1 MAFSNLI
8 NRFFKN
14 VDKSISFNFTTDDID
29 GGYFS
34 LDKSEF
40 EKIRNGTANEWLT
53 QQYVTLKML
62 EEQGEAE
69 SIPNGFIVPSS
80 VLCRL
85 DDYVRESLSLPPL
98 WDGAISADIKG
109 TTSRSNFNVELSVS
123 DPDGR
128 STHSYVIEGPIIK
141 FGETAQF
148 LLTQAQLIA
157 FEAKKKHDNSAKSEF
172 DNLTLLH
179 NLQLSQKQNAKLQ
192 LQHFERLKIH
202 TPEKIAVEAEVD
214 AYGNL
219 ILTPFMGQVASH
231 EEMQK
236 VLGQIVAPNANTIKV
251 GDEIILFT
259 EDKIK
264 AVKEVLDNRIVP
276 KSKVK
281 EFLENPTAFIDA
293 SLVDLELGF
302 SLRVHGATTFK
313 HAYFGETDDSGV
325 DWFGQADTSE
335 QVLPIAKIASQITD
349 TTSFQQV
356 EKLIDDAKGAG
367 ASEIQ
372 YEGSFYD
379 ISDDNQVKNTL
390 DKIKRLLDGQDPGV
404 GEGEDEEKGGG
415 ISEPKPTYMEETL
428 VVDID
433 LNDEVLTENSPVV
446 SDKIKDVCRVGE
458 LDWTNYLRTPYKH
471 QDIGVRWIL
480 GLLDQSHQKNS
491 FSGSLLADDMG
502 LGKTFMALSAVE
514 HYYRELNQTNE
525 TQKPTLIVAPLSL
538 LENWKDEV
546 DKTFETSPFRDIVI
560 LQSDGELN
568 RFRNGGVEIRSNSLD
583 DEEFEPRYSLNIGKN
598 CADRLDMPGRL
609 VITTYQTLRDYQ
621 FSLCLVDWGVVI
633 FDEAQNIKNPNAL
646 ATRAAKGLKAQFK
659 LVATGT
665 PVENSLADFWCLMD
679 TACPEYLGG
688 YQDFRSKYI
697 SPILQA
703 ASDEVEEIRNRVGRE
718 LRIKVGAIM
727 LRRLKEDNLDG
738 LPEKHMYVGIE
749 NTDWKYLPEL
759 GKTMAGYQ
767 LKVYNGAIESVGES
781 ESNHVLGTLQ
791 RLRSSSLH
799 PRLAD
804 GGSLNCPKSNKELN
818 DILFESEKLKSLLA
832 LLDLIKT
839 KNEKCII
846 FAVNKRLQTFLSIAL
861 GRKYNLGPLS
871 IINGDAKAVS
881 KNASTPTR
889 KSMIADFEAKV
900 GFNIIVMSPVAAGV
914 GLTVIGANNV
924 VHFER
929 HWNPAKEAQATDRV
943 YRIGQT
949 KDVNIYVPVLLH
961 PKMESFDVNLHKLL
975 TKKTLLKDAVVT
987 PEEVTPMPGGL
998 GGAIGFTDEQLI
1010 SADDIKKLSWQQ
1022 FEALT
1027 VEVMGKELAADSV
1040 WLASNGPDKGSDGVL
1055 KVNNELV
1062 LIQAKH
1068 TIGGRYDGYKAV
1080 QEIFSAKPIYQ
1091 DTIGTSCKTLLFITN
1106 ATMLSSRTRE
1116 VAKQCGVDVIN
1127 GKELAQ
1133 LVKKHQ
1139 ISFKQILMRLDK
1151 KRLKV

>member
-1 MAFSNLI
+1 MALLDLFNK
-8 NRFFKN
+8 FFKN
-14 VDKSISFNFTTDDID
+14 ADRSVSFNFTPDELD
-29 GGYFS
+29 GAYFS
-34 LDKSEF
+34 LDKNEF
-40 EKIRNGTANEWLT
+40 EKVKNGTANEWLI

-69 SIPNGFIVPSS
+69 SIPNGFIVPAN

-98 WDGAISADIKG
+98 WDGVIYSDIKG
-109 TTSRSNFNVELSVS
+109 NTSKANFSVELAVS

-128 STHSYVIEGPIIK
+128 TTHNYTVEGPIIK
-141 FGETAQF
+141 FGETSQY

-157 FEAKKKHDNSAKSEF
+157 FEAKKKHENSDKTEF
-172 DNLTLLH
+172 DNLSLLH

-192 LQHFERLKIH
+192 LQHFDKLKIH
-202 TPEKIAVEAEVD
+202 TPEKIAVEAEID
-214 AYGNL
+214 SYGNL
-219 ILTPFMGQVASH
+219 ILTPFMGQNSSH
-231 EEMQK
+231 EDMQK

-259 EDKIK
+259 EEKIK

-281 EFLENPTAFIDA
+281 DFIQNPTAFIDA
-293 SLVDLELGF
+293 SLVDLDLGF

-325 DWFGQADTSE
+325 DWFGKSTTSE
-335 QVLPIAKIASQITD
+335 QILPISKLGPLVSDKSTLEK
-349 TTSFQQV
+349 V
-356 EKLIDDAKGAG
+356 EKIIADAVHTGAN
-367 ASEIQ
+367 EIEF
-372 YEGSFYD
+372 EGKFFD
-379 ISDDNQVKNTL
+379 ISDSESVSKTL
-390 DKIKRLLDGQDPGV
+390 DSIEKKIQSGCGD
-404 GEGEDEEKGGG
+404 EGEVDTGPNSDNGED
-415 ISEPKPTYMEETL
+415 SATPEETL

-433 LNDEVLTENSPVV
+433 LNDEELSESSPIV
-446 SDKIKDVCRVGE
+446 SDKINDVCRTGD
-458 LDWTNYLRTPYKH
+458 LDWSNYLRTPYKH

-480 GLLDQSHQKNS
+480 GLLDQSLENS
-491 FSGSLLADDMG
+491 AISGSLLADDMG

-514 HYYRELNQTNE
+514 HYYREVSQVQG

-546 DKTFETSPFRDIVI
+546 EKTFKTSPFKDIVI

-568 RFRNGGVEIRSNSLD
+568 RFRSGGVEIRSNAID
-583 DEEFEPRYSLNIGKN
+583 DEEFEPRYSLNIGKESV
-598 CADRLDMPGRL
+598 DRLDMPGRL

-621 FSLCLVDWGVVI
+621 FSLCLIDWGLVI

-679 TACPEYLGG
+679 TACPQYLGG
-688 YQDFRSKYI
+688 YQDFRAKYI

-703 ASDEVEEIRNRVGRE
+703 ASDEVEDIRSRVGRE

-727 LRRLKEDNLDG
+727 LRRIKEDNLDG

-767 LKVYNGAIESVGES
+767 LKVYNGAIESIGES

-804 GGSLNCPKSNKELN
+804 GGSLNCPKSNNELDN
-818 DILFESEKLKSLLA
+818 ILFESEKLKSLIE

-861 GRKYNLGPLS
+861 GRKYGLGPLS

-881 KNASTPTR
+881 KKASTPTR
-889 KSMIADFEAKV
+889 KTMIADFEAKD

-914 GLTVIGANNV
+914 GLTVVGANNV

-943 YRIGQT
+943 YRIGQK

-961 PKMESFDVNLHKLL
+961 PEMESFDVNLHKLL
-975 TKKTLLKDAVVT
+975 TKKTQLKDAVVT
-987 PEEVTPMPGGL
+987 PEEVIPMPGGI
-998 GGAIGFTDEQLI
+998 GGAKGFSDEQVI
-1010 SADDIKKLSWQQ
+1010 DSEDIKKLSWQQ

-1027 VEVMGKELAADSV
+1027 VEVMSKEFEAESV
-1040 WLASNGPDKGSDGVL
+1040 WLASNGADKGSDGIL
-1055 KVNNELV
+1055 IANNEMV

-1068 TIGGRYDGYKAV
+1068 TTRGRYDGYKAV
-1080 QEIFSAKPIYQ
+1080 QEIFAAKPIYEHQ
-1091 DTIGTSCKTLLFITN
+1091 IAKSCSKLLFITN

-1116 VAKQCGVDVIN
+1116 VAKQCGVEVIN
-1127 GKELAQ
+1127 GNELSQ
-1133 LVKKHQ
+1133 LVEKLQ
-1139 ISFKQILMRLDK
+1139 ITFKQILIRLDK
-1151 KRLKV
+1151 KRIKV

>member
-1 MAFSNLI
+1 MALSGLI
-8 NRFFKN
+8 NKFFKN
-14 VDKSISFNFTTDDID
+14 ADRSVSFNFLPDELD
-29 GGYFS
+29 GAYFS
-34 LDKSEF
+34 LEKKEF
-40 EKIRNGTANEWLT
+40 EKVKNGTANEWLI
-53 QQYVTLKML
+53 QQYVTLKVL

-69 SIPNGFIVPSS
+69 SIPNGFIVPAN

-85 DDYVRESLSLPPL
+85 DDYVRESLSLPAH
-98 WDGAISADIKG
+98 WDGVIYSDIKG
-109 TTSRSNFNVELSVS
+109 NTSRSNFNVELAVS

-128 STHSYVIEGPIIK
+128 TTHSYSIEGPIIK
-141 FGETAQF
+141 FGESSQY

-157 FEAKKKHDNSAKSEF
+157 FEAKKKHETSDKTEF

-179 NLQLSQKQNAKLQ
+179 NLQLSQKQNANLQ
-192 LQHFERLKIH
+192 LQHFDKLKIH

-214 AYGNL
+214 AFGNL
-219 ILTPFMGQVASH
+219 ILTPYMGQDSSH
-231 EEMQK
+231 EDMQK

-259 EDKIK
+259 EEKIK
-264 AVKEVLDNRIVP
+264 AVKEVLDNRVVP

-281 EFLENPTAFIDA
+281 EFLQNPTAFIDA
-293 SLVDLELGF
+293 SLVDLDLGF

-325 DWFGQADTSE
+325 DWFGKSASLE
-335 QVLPIAKIASQITD
+335 QVLPISKIGPLLSD
-349 TTSFQQV
+349 TPSL
-356 EKLIDDAKGAG
+356 EKVKKVIDDAVSTGAN
-367 ASEIQ
+367 EIEF
-372 YEGSFYD
+372 EGKFFD
-379 ISDDNQVKNTL
+379 ISDSDNVSRTL
-390 DKIKRLLDGQDPGV
+390 DEIEKKIHSGSD
-404 GEGEDEEKGGG
+404 EGEVGKALDPDSEKDP
-415 ISEPKPTYMEETL
+415 IESEETI

-433 LNDEVLTENSPVV
+433 LNDEELSEDSPIV
-446 SDKIKDVCRVGE
+446 SEKINDVCRTCD
-458 LDWTNYLRTPYKH
+458 LDWGNYLRTPYKH

-480 GLLDQSHQKNS
+480 GLLDQSHENS
-491 FSGSLLADDMG
+491 AISGSLLADDMG

-514 HYYRELNQTNE
+514 HYYREVSKINE

-546 DKTFETSPFRDIVI
+546 EKTFKISPFRDIVI

-568 RFRNGGVEIRSNSLD
+568 RFRNGGVEIRSNSI
-583 DEEFEPRYSLNIGKN
+583 DEEGFEPRYSLNIGKEST
-598 CADRLDMPGRL
+598 DRLDMPGRL

-621 FSLCLVDWGVVI
+621 FSLCLIDWGLVI

-679 TACPEYLGG
+679 TACPQYLGS

-703 ASDEVEEIRNRVGRE
+703 ASDEVEDIRNRVGRE
-718 LRIKVGAIM
+718 LRIKVGAMM
-727 LRRLKEDNLDG
+727 LRRIKEDNLDG
-738 LPEKHMYVGIE
+738 LPEKRMYVGIE

-759 GKTMAGYQ
+759 GKTMTGYQ
-767 LKVYNGAIESVGES
+767 LKIYDGAIESIEES
-781 ESNHVLGTLQ
+781 ESNHVLSTLQ

-804 GGSLNCPKSNKELN
+804 GGSLNCPKSNKEL
-818 DILFESEKLKSLLA
+818 DEILFESEKLKSLLE
-832 LLDLIKT
+832 LLDLIKA

-861 GRKYNLGPLS
+861 GRKYGLGPLS

-881 KNASTPTR
+881 KKASTPTR
-889 KSMIADFEAKV
+889 KTMIADFEAKD

-914 GLTVIGANNV
+914 GLTVVGANNV

-943 YRIGQT
+943 YRIGQK

-961 PKMESFDVNLHKLL
+961 PEMESFDVNLHKLL
-975 TKKTLLKDAVVT
+975 TKKTQLKDAVVT
-987 PEEVTPMPGGL
+987 PEEVIPMPGGI
-998 GGAIGFTDEQLI
+998 GGAKGFSDEQI
-1010 SADDIKKLSWQQ
+1010 IDSEDIKKLSWQQ

-1027 VEVMGKELAADSV
+1027 VEVMSKELVAESV
-1040 WLASNGPDKGSDGVL
+1040 WLASNGADKGSDGIL
-1055 KVNNELV
+1055 IAINEMV

-1068 TIGGRYDGYKAV
+1068 TTRGRYDGYKAV
-1080 QEIFSAKPIYQ
+1080 QEIFAAKPIYEHQ
-1091 DTIGTSCKTLLFITN
+1091 IGKNCSKLLFITN

-1116 VAKQCGVDVIN
+1116 VAKQCGVEVIN
-1127 GKELAQ
+1127 GNELSQ
-1133 LVKKHQ
+1133 LVEKHQ
-1139 ISFKQILMRLDK
+1139 ITFKQILIRLDK
-1151 KRLKV
+1151 KRMKV